1 MALRSIYAL
10 LEVVTP
16 TSTYCTVTTS
26 TDQSSLSSRQ
36 GLFSQDLPTP
46 SPAVA
51 RKYLLVTTLLFPPRE
66 HRVACIIL
74 AVPYQY
80 ASWRMASTLETG
92 SYIPSYFVRSCL
104 SSRTRRHIKGSPGGL
119 RVSNARRIRGSL
131 PALTLARQLRQ
142 ELGRSEGFALAP
154 KLKDALLQYPD
165 TGQAQASLQLERQ
178 LCPV

>member
-119 RVSNARRIRGSL
+119 RVSNARRMKG
-131 PALTLARQLRQ
+131 LA
-142 ELGRSEGFALAP
+142 SSP
-154 KLKDALLQYPD
+154 N
-165 TGQAQASLQLERQ
+165 TGQAATAGTWKERGIRSCPKTERCTATVSRYWTGAS
-178 LCPV
+178 